1 MMAVRGAQDEK
12 EKREDF
18 CPGCVAQTNTLSHII
33 THTQHKRALQSRIH
47 RASLK
52 THFKTRNVA
61 PVFMPILLEGL
72 VSSVGDL
79 AAK

>member
-1 MMAVRGAQDEK
+1 MAVRGAQDEK

-18 CPGCVAQTNTLSHII
+18 CSSCIAPTNTLSHII
-33 THTQHKRALQSRIH
+33 THTQHKRALHSRIH

-52 THFKTRNVA
+52 THFKMRKVA
-61 PVFMPILLEGL
+61 PVFMPILLEDL
-72 VSSVGDL
+72 VSSVGDP